1 MDECVVPLFH
11 PRDSGH
17 RLPREPADLHPLR
30 VRRRHHV
37 RLVAAHPGRRKVGP
51 HTRHVLRLA
60 RQQADGVVFGNLLLH
75 QILRQVGQQHP
86 ERRYPR
92 TDDED
97 DLGVH
102 SDRTRRVRRV
112 RFGLQVSPYEET
124 ETDQTPL
131 GPLHGGLDEI
141 TK

>member
-1 MDECVVPLFH
+1 M
-11 PRDSGH
+11 
-17 RLPREPADLHPLR
+17 
-30 VRRRHHV
+30 
-37 RLVAAHPGRRKVGP
+37 AAHPGRRQVGP

-75 QILRQVGQQHP
+75 KILRQVGQQHP
-86 ERRYPR
+86 ERRYPG

-102 SDRTRRVRRV
+102 SDRTRRVLRV
-112 RFGLQVSPYEET
+112 CFGLQVSPYEET

-141 TK
+141 TKLTMNYGTIITAHSKTTKLASIISKNCIRDHLPVAA